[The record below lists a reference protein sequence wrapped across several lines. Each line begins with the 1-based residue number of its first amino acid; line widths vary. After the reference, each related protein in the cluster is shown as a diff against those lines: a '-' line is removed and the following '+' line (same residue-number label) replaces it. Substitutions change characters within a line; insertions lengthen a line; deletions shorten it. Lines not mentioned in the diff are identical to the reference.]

1 MNFNLGT
8 GSNRLYNILTI
19 VFLVGAIIACGVTA
33 LLFLL
38 TDSNTDDLFDAAA
51 ALPTEFATGTPTITL
66 TPSTSPTTLPAS
78 FTPTFT
84 PTLTPTLTLTPIP
97 SATTTPSLEP
107 SPTITTTDLP
117 TSSPS
122 PTLSPEPTT
131 PVAGT
136 LPPSPSPFLFALQ
149 SEPQYTSNINASGC
163 TWQGIG
169 GQILDLNGNAYS
181 NPLTI
186 RVVGGGLPA
195 AREATSGSNT
205 LYGNGGYEVQLANG
219 INTQT
224 YFVQV
229 FTSLGTPVT
238 EQVQVTFSGTCEGNL
253 ALLTFQQTR
262 SN

>member
-19 VFLVGAIIACGVTA
+19 IFLVGAVVACGVTA
-33 LLFLL
+33 ALFLL
-38 TDSNTDDLFDAAA
+38 TDSNDEERFVA
-51 ALPTEFATGTPTITL
+51 ALPTEFITSTPTITV
-66 TPSTSPTTLPAS
+66 TPSTSPTALPAS

-84 PTLTPTLTLTPIP
+84 PTLTPTLTLTPVP
-97 SATTTPSLEP
+97 SATTTPTLVP
-107 SPTITTTDLP
+107 SETITTTPLP
-117 TSSPS
+117 TSSPTQTNTPL
-122 PTLSPEPTT
+122 PTD
-131 PVAGT
+131 PVVGT

-149 SEPQYTSNINASGC
+149 NDPQYTSNINASGC

-181 NPLTI
+181 SPLTI
-186 RVVGGGLPA
+186 RVVGGGLPS

-238 EQVQVTFSGTCEGNL
+238 EQIQVVFPGTCDGNL

-262 SN
+262 PS